1 MDFEKF
7 SKFMQPI
14 FKKCVFIDVRRFTIM
29 KKITALLLALIFVLS
44 LPACSDDDTTGVA
57 TFYSDSTLE
66 RNEPTSSVDVELSEE
81 QVKRIK
87 RIIKSVRNPTDD
99 AACDRLEFY
108 FDCEIKFSD
117 SEFVYYF
124 SYKYQVVY
132 YDHYFGGISEEDVKY
147 LGELGQSVGMPKGFE
162 VPTDNVKSVSII
174 SSPGGYEYSF
184 SGDDANAVV
193 DYLAGLNV
201 KPYYKVNDYT
211 GMGWTIS
218 IEYENGNILNVC
230 RGANKLISVGH
241 GIWYEMTHEEASR
254 LDALLD
260 ELGK

>member
-1 MDFEKF
+1 MV
-7 SKFMQPI
+7 I
-14 FKKCVFIDVRRFTIM
+14 YM
-29 KKITALLLALIFVLS
+29 KKFTSLLLALIFVLS
-44 LPACSDDDTTGVA
+44 LFGCSEEDVTGVA

-87 RIIKSVRNPTDD
+87 KIIKSVRKPTDD

-132 YDHYFGGISEEDVKY
+132 YDHYFGGLSEEDVKY
-147 LGELGQSVGMPKGFE
+147 LEELGKSVGMPKGFE

-174 SSPGGYEYSF
+174 SSPMGYEYSF

-201 KPYYKVNDYT
+201 KPYSKGNDYT
-211 GMGWTIS
+211 GMSWDIS
-218 IEYENGNILNVC
+218 IEYEDGNTLTVYHC
-230 RGANKLISVGH
+230 ANKLIKINH
-241 GIWYEMTHEEASR
+241 GRWYEMTYDEASR

-260 ELGK
+260 EIGK

>member
-1 MDFEKF
+1 
-7 SKFMQPI
+7 
-14 FKKCVFIDVRRFTIM
+14 M
-29 KKITALLLALIFVLS
+29 KKFTSLLLALIFVLS
-44 LPACSDDDTTGVA
+44 LSACSDEDATGVA

-66 RNEPTSSVDVELSEE
+66 RNEPASSVSLELSKD

-87 RIIKSVRNPTDD
+87 KIIKSVRKPTND

-132 YDHYFGGISEEDVKY
+132 YDHYFGSISDDDVKF
-147 LGELGQSVGMPKGFE
+147 LMELGKSVDMPKGFE
-162 VPTDNVKSVSII
+162 VPTDNVKSVYII
-174 SSPGGYEYSF
+174 SSPHAYEYSL

-193 DYLAGLNV
+193 DYLASLNV
-201 KPYYKVNDYT
+201 KLYSKGNDYT
-211 GMGWTIS
+211 GMSWNIS
-218 IEYENGNILNVC
+218 IEYEDGNVLSVC
-230 RGANKLISVGH
+230 HCSNKLISINNS
-241 GIWYEMTHEEASR
+241 IWYEMTHDEASR

-260 ELGK
+260 EIGK